1 MMEGAVCPV
10 CSADRMWLMEKDEG
24 TLKGGGFL
32 KIVSYENVYRDQV
45 IALVLSIEND
55 EAKVG
60 LTLADQPD
68 LEDIDTHY
76 GATGGGFWVAIDGE
90 NRVIGTL
97 GLQVREK
104 ACGVM
109 KKFFVAKSFRG
120 KEYGVSVGLFA
131 RLMDCAAENG
141 LESLVLD
148 TPGVATRS
156 HAFYRKM
163 GFVEITRDELPID
176 YVFPDRDS
184 LLFLKTL

>member
-10 CSADRMWLMEKDEG
+10 CSADGMWLMEKDEG

-131 RLMDCAAENG
+131 RLMDCAAETVLSRLCWIRRGWRHVRMRFIARWG
-141 LESLVLD
+141 LLRL
-148 TPGVATRS
+148 PGMNCRS
-156 HAFYRKM
+156 IMCFRT
-163 GFVEITRDELPID
+163 GIRFC
-176 YVFPDRDS
+176 F
-184 LLFLKTL
+184 